1 MNQKNLSRRQFIQ
14 FCGISAAVGVSGWS
28 NVFAANKAKVVIIGG
43 GAAGTIAAKY
53 LHQLNPAL
61 DISLVEKNNN
71 YQAAF
76 MSNQLLSGT
85 WATDKFNF
93 SYQNLKNNGV
103 NLLNEEVT
111 GLDSAGKTLK
121 TASGKNIPFDKLIVA
136 VGAEADISGL
146 DGLTPELI
154 KAQAWTNANDVAAL
168 FDKVKALKT
177 GGNVLLSIPKGEI
190 NGSMA
195 VYGRV
200 SQIARYLSVNN
211 KKAKIQVLNAK
222 AQNDT
227 QKLFEH
233 AWQEMYPGMIDIQNN
248 ATTSKIENVNNI
260 IANGN
265 KLSTD
270 LLNVIPPQKANKLA
284 KLLGLSDD
292 SGWCPVNAESF
303 ESIKIKNVH
312 VIGDAIKGFA
322 EFRKNAQMANSQAKT
337 VAIIVDS
344 LLRESKLPSTLPPL
358 IDSEY
363 SIIGI
368 QFAVSSTKLFR
379 LENKTWKL
387 QTNEISAMDAAEK
400 QRQREY
406 VYAESWFNNIT
417 NEMFS

>member
-14 FCGISAAVGVSGWS
+14 LCGIAAAVGVSGWS

-43 GAAGTIAAKY
+43 GAAGTITAKY

-71 YQAAF
+71 YHAAF

-111 GLDSAGKTLK
+111 GLDSAAKTLK
-121 TASGKNIPFDKLIVA
+121 TASGKNIPFDKVIVA

-154 KAQAWTNANDVAAL
+154 KAQAWTNANDVSTL
-168 FDKVKALKT
+168 FDKVKALKS

-200 SQIARYLSVNN
+200 SQIARYFSVNN

-233 AWQEMYPGMIDIQNN
+233 AWKEMYPGMIDIQNN
-248 ATTSKIENVNNI
+248 ATTTKIENVNNI
-260 IANGN
+260 IANGK

-303 ESIKIKNVH
+303 ESTKIKNVH

-363 SIIGI
+363 SIIGN
-368 QFAVSSTKLFR
+368 QYAVSSTRLFR

-387 QTNEISAMDAAEK
+387 QTNEISAMDVAEK

>member
-1 MNQKNLSRRQFIQ
+1 MNQKNLSRRRFIQ
-14 FCGISAAVGVSGWS
+14 VCGVSAAVGVSSWS

-61 DISLVEKNNN
+61 DISLIEKNKN
-71 YQAAF
+71 YHAAF

-85 WATDKFNF
+85 WATDKFKF
-93 SYQNLKNNGV
+93 SYQNLKSNGV
-103 NLLNEEVT
+103 NLINEEVT
-111 GLDSAGKTLK
+111 GLDSASKTVQ
-121 TASGKNIPFDKLIVA
+121 TVSGKKIPFDKIIVA
-136 VGAEADISGL
+136 VGAEADISTI
-146 DGLTPELI
+146 DGFTPELI
-154 KAQAWTNANDVAAL
+154 KTHAWTNSNDVSVL
-168 FDKVKALKT
+168 FNKVKAIKS

-190 NGSMA
+190 NGTMA

-200 SQIARYLSVNN
+200 SQIARYLSANN
-211 KKAKIQVLNAK
+211 KKAKIQVLDSN
-222 AQNDT
+222 AQNKN
-227 QKLFEH
+227 QKLFTH
-233 AWQEMYPGMIDIQNN
+233 AWQAMYPGMIDIQNN
-248 ATTSKIENVNNI
+248 VDTTKIESTNSV

-265 KLSTD
+265 KLSAD

-284 KLLGLSDD
+284 KLLGLNDD

-303 ESIKIKNVH
+303 ESTKIKNVH

-322 EFRKNAQMANSQAKT
+322 GFRKNAQMANSQAKT
-337 VAIIVDS
+337 VSIIVDS
-344 LLRESKLPSTLPPL
+344 LLRENKLPSTLPPL

-363 SIIGI
+363 SIIGN
-368 QFAVSSTKLFR
+368 QYAVSSTKLFR

-387 QTNEISAMDAAEK
+387 QTDEMSALDAAEK

-417 NEMFS
+417 HEMFS

>member
-1 MNQKNLSRRQFIQ
+1 MNQKKLSRRQFIQ
-14 FCGISAAVGVSGWS
+14 ACGISAVVGVSAWS
-28 NVFAANKAKVVIIGG
+28 NVFATNKAKVVIIGG

-53 LHQLNPAL
+53 LQQLNPAL

-71 YQAAF
+71 YHAAF
-76 MSNQLLSGT
+76 MSNQLLSAT
-85 WATDKFNF
+85 WAPEKFNF
-93 SYQNLKNNGV
+93 SYENLKSTDIKF
-103 NLLNEEVT
+103 LNEEVT
-111 GLDSAGKTLK
+111 GLDSSAKTVK

-136 VGAEADISGL
+136 VGAEADLSGL

-154 KAQAWTNANDVAAL
+154 KAHAWTDASDVSAL
-168 FDKVKALKT
+168 FDKVKTLKS
-177 GGNVLLSIPKGEI
+177 GGDVLLSIPKGEI

-211 KKAKIQVLNAK
+211 KKAKIQVLDPKAK
-222 AQNDT
+222 NKT
-227 QKLFEH
+227 HKLFAQ

-248 ATTSKIENVNNI
+248 IITTKIENSNSIVG
-260 IANGN
+260 NGN
-265 KLSTD
+265 KLSAD
-270 LLNVIPPQKANKLA
+270 LMNIIPPQKASNLA

-292 SGWCPVNAESF
+292 SGWCPVYAESF
-303 ESIKIKNVH
+303 ESRKIKDVY
-312 VIGDAIKGFA
+312 VIGDAIKGFS
-322 EFRKNAQMANSQAKT
+322 EFRKNAQMANSQAKI

-344 LLRESKLPSTLPPL
+344 LLRESKLPSILPPL

-363 SIIGI
+363 SIIGN
-368 QFAVSSTKLFR
+368 QYAVSSTKLFR

-387 QTNEISAMDAAEK
+387 QTDEISALDAAEK